1 MSPDSRPI
9 PRSQR
14 PTAEF
19 LSVEQVADQ
28 LAVSRM
34 TIYRLVERG
43 ELPAH
48 RIGRSI
54 RIRERDFDNYLR
66 DTDMSGWVAEA

>member
-1 MSPDSRPI
+1 MSAD
-9 PRSQR
+9 SQR

-19 LSVEQVADQ
+19 LSADQVAER

-34 TIYRLVERG
+34 TIYRLIHTG

-48 RIGRSI
+48 RVGRSI
-54 RIRERDFDNYLR
+54 RIRERDFDAYLR
-66 DTDMSGWVAEA
+66 QTDMSGWVAEE